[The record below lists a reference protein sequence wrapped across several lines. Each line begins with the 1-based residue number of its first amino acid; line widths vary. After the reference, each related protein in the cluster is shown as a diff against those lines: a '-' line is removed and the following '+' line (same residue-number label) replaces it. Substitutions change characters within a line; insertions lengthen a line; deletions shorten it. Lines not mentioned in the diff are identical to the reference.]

1 MHTAGKENTRQILFL
16 HHFYMKFVAKTLQ
29 KCRSDLNVTENL
41 QQQVQSNQIL
51 QTMTTSSLS
60 GLIQFPLSN
69 VNLLVQHLHL
79 SCFHLNKCNL
89 IMRDI

>member
-16 HHFYMKFVAKTLQ
+16 HHICMKCVAKTLQ
-29 KCRSDLNVTENL
+29 KCRSDLNVTKNL

-60 GLIQFPLSN
+60 GRI
-69 VNLLVQHLHL
+69 
-79 SCFHLNKCNL
+79 
-89 IMRDI
+89 